1 MDCLRS
7 FNFALANQSNYDA
20 SLGFKYWQIN
30 SQHYWLIDQSL
41 PNVKYLVQ
49 GFKNIN
55 VFKIE
60 VSGDVNSSPAFVPY
74 EALVQNWKWDL
85 QIVGQNSTNVGILAP
100 AQNPGYM
107 VIQETNP
114 SFRLSKFQPSIEFE
128 TPIQSAKEIIFTNFY
143 CDGIANKTT
152 TSAQVGFVINVTVFY
167 KYEGE

>member
-20 SLGFKYWQIN
+20 SLGFKHWQIGTA
-30 SQHYWLIDQSL
+30 HYWLIDQSL

-60 VSGDVNSSPAFVPY
+60 LSGDINSSPAFSPY

-85 QIVGQNSTNVGILAP
+85 QVIGQNSTNVGILAP
-100 AQNPGYM
+100 AQSPGYM

-114 SFRLSKFQPSIEFE
+114 FLRLSKFQPAITFE

>member
-30 SQHYWLIDQSL
+30 SNHFWLIDQSL

-100 AQNPGYM
+100 AQNPSYM
-107 VIQETNP
+107 IIQETNP

-152 TSAQVGFVINVTVFY
+152 TSAQVGFIINVTVFY

>member
-7 FNFALANQSNYDA
+7 FNFSLANQSNYDA

-30 SQHYWLIDQSL
+30 SNHFWLIDQFL

-55 VFKIE
+55 VFKIQ
-60 VSGDVNSSPAFVPY
+60 VCGDVNSSPAFVPY

-85 QIVGQNSTNVGILAP
+85 QVVGQNSTNVGILAP

>member
-7 FNFALANQSNYDA
+7 FNFSLANQSNYDA

-30 SQHYWLIDQSL
+30 SNHFWLIDQFL

-60 VSGDVNSSPAFVPY
+60 VSGDVNSSPAFATY

-107 VIQETNP
+107 TIQETNP

>member
-30 SQHYWLIDQSL
+30 SNHFWLIDQSL

-100 AQNPGYM
+100 AQNPTYM

-152 TSAQVGFVINVTVFY
+152 TSAQVGFVINVTIFY

>member
-7 FNFALANQSNYDA
+7 FNFALANQSNYNAD
-20 SLGFKYWQIN
+20 LGFKYWQIN
-30 SQHYWLIDQSL
+30 SNHYWLIDQSL

-55 VFKIE
+55 VFKIK

-85 QIVGQNSTNVGILAP
+85 QVVGQNSTNVGILAP

>member
-30 SQHYWLIDQSL
+30 SNHFWLIDQSL

-60 VSGDVNSSPAFVPY
+60 VNGDVNSSPAFVPY

-85 QIVGQNSTNVGILAP
+85 QILGQNSTNVGILAP
-100 AQNPGYM
+100 AQNPGYL

-114 SFRLSKFQPSIEFE
+114 SFRLSKFQPSITFE

-143 CDGIANKTT
+143 CDGIANRTT

>member
-7 FNFALANQSNYDA
+7 FNFTLRNQSNYGA
-20 SLGFKYWQIN
+20 SEGFLYWQIN
-30 SQHYWLIDQSL
+30 SNHFWQIDQSL

-60 VSGDVNSSPAFVPY
+60 MTGDVVSSPAFSPY

-85 QIVGQNSTNVGILAP
+85 QIIGQNSSNVGTLAP
-100 AQNPGYM
+100 SQSPDYM
-107 VIQETNP
+107 ITQETNP
-114 SFRLSKFQPSIEFE
+114 NFRLAKFQPGIIFE

-143 CDGIANKTT
+143 CEGIANKTT

>member
-7 FNFALANQSNYDA
+7 FNFTLRNQSNYGA
-20 SLGFKYWQIN
+20 SEGFLYWQIN
-30 SQHYWLIDQSL
+30 SNHYWQIDQFL

-60 VSGDVNSSPAFVPY
+60 MNGDVNSSPSFATY
-74 EALVQNWKWDL
+74 EALVQNWKWDF
-85 QIVGQNSTNVGILAP
+85 QIVGQNSSNVGLLAP
-100 AQNPGYM
+100 AQNPDYM
-107 VIQETNP
+107 ITQGTNP
-114 SFRLSKFQPSIEFE
+114 SFRLSKFLPSVSFE
-128 TPIQSAKEIIFTNFY
+128 TPIESAKEIIFTNFY

>member
-20 SLGFKYWQIN
+20 SLGFKHWQIGTN
-30 SQHYWLIDQSL
+30 HYWLIDQSL

-55 VFKIE
+55 VFGIQL
-60 VSGDVNSSPAFVPY
+60 SGDINSSPAFTPY
-74 EALVQNWKWDL
+74 ECLVQNWKWDL
-85 QIVGQNSTNVGILAP
+85 QIIGQNSTNVGILAP
-100 AQNPGYM
+100 AQSPGYM

-114 SFRLSKFQPSIEFE
+114 YARLSKFQPSITFK
-128 TPIQSAKEIIFTNFY
+128 TPIQSAKEIILTNFY
-143 CDGIANKTT
+143 CDGIANETI

>member
-85 QIVGQNSTNVGILAP
+85 QVVGQNSTNVGILAP